1 LNKNKTFAINSTW
14 AKTPPLTLNVIL
26 DNQNLTLTESAN
38 FLGTHLD
45 TNLSRT
51 LHGKIIEE
59 TGCSMQ
65 SDEEFIL
72 LSGSALTKDSL
83 FCTFSVIVAIWNNSL
98 ELHYK
103 PKQGTYKTKE
113 KNESEVGLIQMTS
126 CRQKFKKLQIVTLTR
141 VYILETVMFGVKNP
155 DKYQTHISN
164 HNRDMGQI
172 TDFIYNQ

>member
-1 LNKNKTFAINSTW
+1 
-14 AKTPPLTLNVIL
+14 
-26 DNQNLTLTESAN
+26 
-38 FLGTHLD
+38 
-45 TNLSRT
+45 
-51 LHGKIIEE
+51 
-59 TGCSMQ
+59 M
-65 SDEEFIL
+65 
-72 LSGSALTKDSL
+72 
-83 FCTFSVIVAIWNNSL
+83 